1 MSRSFKVGVLAAAV
15 MAVAPAAQAFEA
27 GSFVVR
33 GGAVHVA
40 PDDSS
45 DKIVVKGVG
54 NTGTEAA
61 VDSNT
66 QLGLRASYMLTD
78 SLGLGLLA
86 ATPFKHN
93 ITAKGGAL
101 DTPATS
107 DLGETKHLP
116 PTLTLQYYPMASGSP
131 LQPYAG
137 VGVNYTTFFDE
148 QSPLGELKLEDSVGA
163 AVEVGVDYMLNDSFG
178 LNAAAWYADIETEAE
193 IKGVTEKFDVQIDP
207 MIYMIGM
214 TYKF

>member
-1 MSRSFKVGVLAAAV
+1 

-27 GSFVVR
+27 GNFVVR

-45 DKIVVKGVG
+45 DSIVVKGVG

-66 QLGLRASYMLTD
+66 QLGLRATYMFTD

-93 ITAKGGAL
+93 ITGSGGVL
-101 DTPATS
+101 DGA

-116 PTLTLQYYPMASGSP
+116 PTLTLQYYPMPSGSAI
-131 LQPYAG
+131 QPYAG

-148 QSPLGELKLEDSVGA
+148 QTDLPGELTLEDSVGA
-163 AVEVGVDYMLNDSFG
+163 AVEVGVDYMLNKSFG
-178 LNAAAWYADIETEAE
+178 LNAAVWYADIETEAE
-193 IKGVTEKFDVQIDP
+193 VEGVTEKFDVQIDP
-207 MIYMIGM
+207 MVYMIGM